1 MNGSSPTPH
10 TSSTSFII
18 PFLQTMSQTSSHPSL
33 CSATLRPVSPSIPL
47 PLTSASSLH
56 PMTTH
61 LKVGTFKP
69 KLLPDHITYLSTT
82 ISPSNQ
88 LPNTVSQALKNHN
101 WYTTMLEEYQ
111 ALVWNTWT
119 LVLFH
124 PSMNVIDNAWIFRVK
139 YNSDGTIQWKNARLV
154 AKGFQQYAGLEFTNT
169 FTLVI
174 KASTIRVVFTLA
186 VTYNW
191 EIHQIDF
198 NNAFLNEDIAKTV
211 YISQPVGFVSAFHPQ
226 HVCKLQKALYGLKQ
240 APRV

>member
-111 ALVWNTWT
+111 ALVWNT
-119 LVLFH
+119 
-124 PSMNVIDNAWIFRVK
+124 
-139 YNSDGTIQWKNARLV
+139 
-154 AKGFQQYAGLEFTNT
+154 
-169 FTLVI
+169 
-174 KASTIRVVFTLA
+174 
-186 VTYNW
+186 
-191 EIHQIDF
+191 
-198 NNAFLNEDIAKTV
+198 
-211 YISQPVGFVSAFHPQ
+211 
-226 HVCKLQKALYGLKQ
+226 
-240 APRV
+240 